1 MLSPIAS
8 RLLPRAFSKP
18 IPQNPALHPPYRH
31 QVIEAGEE
39 PIPDAVLRAAVHAR
53 VMAYR
58 HFRDGKAMHQG
69 QRGKEAMHALEQRQP
84 LHNGAAEQ
92 FQRTTG
98 VMDAITSHRIADHE
112 GETRGKL
119 SE

>member
-8 RLLPRAFSKP
+8 RLLPLAFSKP

-31 QVIEAGEE
+31 EVIEAGKE

-84 LHNGAAEQ
+84 LYNGAPKHL
-92 FQRTTG
+92 QRAAG
-98 VMDAITSHRIADHE
+98 IMNAITS
-112 GETRGKL
+112 
-119 SE
+119 